1 MTEQVGNLQIDIDL
15 KTKNLL
21 VSQRQAEDALDD
33 IGDKISGVERKT
45 KTFNTQLTKT
55 SAAVKT
61 NLSPA
66 IRNASFQIAD
76 LATQLQMGGNA
87 LQAFA
92 VQGAQLLAGFGTM
105 GAVAGAVLAIAG
117 AMGNS
122 LTDSMDDATDSAE
135 RMKEALSSIDAV
147 IGKSTTGVN
156 AFSDAYYE
164 ATQNNAIAAAV
175 MKEQAVRALKTLQKE
190 TREAGR
196 AITEFSNAG
205 WMKGGDLGT
214 VARELDELGISGNS
228 LTEVLNKLSKEGAYG
243 ATLGKQL
250 SAVVEGLGQKYRI
263 TEGEAMALYNAMAQF
278 RKNPSSYEAQS
289 LLSILKAMQ
298 PATELGRVELE
309 KYIDALLRYSNEA
322 LTAEERQRAL
332 NEALNA
338 GASAAAIATGEM
350 MVKQLQVKQEQLK
363 GNANADVDLA
373 LKEGK
378 LTKAHHEEIVKLR
391 EQNKTLEENKRK
403 EEENAREKKRAAK
416 RAESAA
422 KQAAKQA
429 QRELEQLQKRGRGV
443 ADKYNVEDAAQ
454 RKLKE
459 DQEAL
464 NAAMEAGKI
473 STEQYNAAWAGLLR
487 TEAQRKQQAGWDNL
501 VSQEDKLK
509 GRVDPIQQAMN
520 EWNVRKQMMLD
531 LGVTEATMR
540 QAEIDHKERILNL
553 QWQQWQAQSD
563 TNALVGSMIDGLASG
578 AGSAFTGLLNGSQS
592 FQESLANIG
601 TTIINQVVGSLAQM
615 GAEYVKQL
623 VMAEIAQKSASAS
636 ATATAAGTG
645 ASIASSM
652 APAAAAT
659 ATATMGTAPMVA
671 MAAMSALMT
680 GITGLFAGRRYNGG
694 AVGAGNLYRVG
705 EHGKPELFQ
714 TNGGRQYMI
723 PGEGGRVIPN
733 RDIGGG
739 GGITM
744 NNTFNIQANN
754 GWTEEDSKALQQT
767 IENTAM
773 RLMQRESTRPGGM
786 LQPRRR

>member
-1 MTEQVGNLQIDIDL
+1 MTSSLGTIYYEVDAKTDKLLTAGRQVDDSFDIIERGAKKADSSI
-15 KTKNLL
+15 KTL
-21 VSQRQAEDALDD
+21 
-33 IGDKISGVERKT
+33 
-45 KTFNTQLTKT
+45 NTQLTKT
-55 SAAVKT
+55 STAVKS

-66 IRNASFQIAD
+66 IRNASYQIAD

-117 AMGNS
+117 AIGSN
-122 LTDSMDDATDSAE
+122 LTDSMGNATDSAE

-147 IGKSTTGVN
+147 IGKSTQGVN
-156 AFSDAYYE
+156 AFSDSYYE

-175 MKEQAVRALKTLQKE
+175 MKEQAVRALKTLQEE
-190 TREAGR
+190 TRKAGR

-214 VARELDELGISGNS
+214 VSRELDALGVSGNS
-228 LTEVLNKLSKEGAYG
+228 LNEVLKKLSKEGAFG
-243 ATLGKQL
+243 AALGKQL
-250 SAVVEGLGQKYRI
+250 TAVIEGLGDKYSV
-263 TEGEAMALYNAMAQF
+263 TESEAMALYNAMAQF

-289 LLSILKAMQ
+289 LLSILKAMN
-298 PATELGRVELE
+298 PATAAGRAELE

-403 EEENAREKKRAAK
+403 EEARAREKER
-416 RAESAA
+416 AA

-429 QRELEQLQKRGRGV
+429 QRELEQLQKRGQGV

-487 TEAQRKQQAGWDNL
+487 TEAQRKQQAGWDNI

-531 LGVTEATMR
+531 LGATEAIMR

-623 VMAEIAQKSASAS
+623 VMGEVAQKSASAS
-636 ATATAAGTG
+636 ATATAAATG

-652 APAAAAT
+652 APAAAMA
-659 ATATMGTAPMVA
+659 ATATMGTAPTVA
-671 MAAMSALMT
+671 MSAMSALMA
-680 GITGLFAGRRYNGG
+680 GITGLFGGRRYNGG
-694 AVGAGNLYRVG
+694 GVAGGNMYRVG
-705 EHGKPELFQ
+705 EHGKPELF
-714 TNGGRQYMI
+714 TTSGGKQYMI
-723 PGEGGRVIPN
+723 PGEGGRITPN
-733 RDIGGG
+733 RDLGGG
-739 GGITM
+739 GGINMPVSITVQ
-744 NNTFNIQANN
+744 TTN
-754 GWTEEDSKALQQT
+754 GFSDEDSRRLEDTMKRV
-767 IENTAM
+767 AM
-773 RLMQRESTRPGGM
+773 GVVREQSTRPGGM
-786 LQPRRR
+786 LQPRKK

>member
-1 MTEQVGNLQIDIDL
+1 MSGNLGTIYYEVDARTG
-15 KTKNLL
+15 KLL
-21 VSQRQAEDALDD
+21 AAQQQADEAFDRIERGARKAD
-33 IGDKISGVERKT
+33 SGVK
-45 KTFNTQLTKT
+45 KLNTQMTKT

-117 AMGNS
+117 AIGNS

-147 IGKSTTGVN
+147 IGKSTQGVN
-156 AFSDAYYE
+156 AFSDSYYE

-175 MKEQAVRALKTLQKE
+175 MKEQAVRALKTLQEE

-214 VARELDELGISGNS
+214 VARELDALGVSGNS
-228 LTEVLNKLSKEGAYG
+228 LNEVLKKLSKEGAFG
-243 ATLGKQL
+243 AVLGKQL
-250 SAVVEGLGQKYRI
+250 TAVIEGLGDKYSV

-289 LLSILKAMQ
+289 LLSILKAME
-298 PATELGRVELE
+298 PTTAAGRAELE

-403 EEENAREKKRAAK
+403 EEEKAREKER
-416 RAESAA
+416 AA

-429 QRELEQLQKRGRGV
+429 QRELEQLQKRGQGV
-443 ADKYNVEDAAQ
+443 AGKYNVEGAAQ

-501 VSQEDKLK
+501 VSREDKLK
-509 GRVDPIQQAMN
+509 GRVDPIQQVMN

-563 TNALVGSMIDGLASG
+563 TNALVGNMIDGLASG

-623 VMAEIAQKSASAS
+623 VMGEVAQKSASAS
-636 ATATAAGTG
+636 ATATAAATG

-671 MAAMSALMT
+671 MSAISALMT
-680 GITGLFAGRRYNGG
+680 GITSLFGGRRYNGG
-694 AVGAGNLYRVG
+694 AVNGGNMYRVG
-705 EHGKPELFQ
+705 ENKVPELFQ
-714 TNGGRQYMI
+714 TNNGRQYMI
-723 PGEGGRVIPN
+723 PGENGRIIPG
-733 RDIGGG
+733 RDIGGAG
-739 GGITM
+739 GVTINSPITI
-744 NNTFNIQANN
+744 NTTN
-754 GWTEEDSKALQQT
+754 GFSDEDSRRLEKAMKRV
-767 IENTAM
+767 AM
-773 RLMQRESTRPGGM
+773 GVCRQESTRPGGM
-786 LQPRRR
+786 LAPRRR

>member
-1 MTEQVGNLQIDIDL
+1 MSGNLGTIYYEVDARTG
-15 KTKNLL
+15 KLL
-21 VSQRQAEDALDD
+21 MAQEEANQAFDAIERGAKRADN
-33 IGDKISGVERKT
+33 GVK
-45 KTFNTQLTKT
+45 KLNTQMTKT
-55 SAAVKT
+55 SAAVKS
-61 NLSPA
+61 NFSFA
-66 IRNASFQIAD
+66 IKNASYQIAD

-87 LQAFA
+87 IQAFA
-92 VQGAQLLAGFGTM
+92 VQGAQLVAAFGTGGAVM
-105 GAVAGAVLAIAG
+105 GAVMAIGGAIA
-117 AMGNS
+117 NS
-122 LTDSMDDATDSAE
+122 LTDNMDDATDSAD

-147 IGKSTTGVN
+147 IGKSTQGVN
-156 AFSDAYYE
+156 AFSDAYFE

-175 MKEQAVRALKTLQKE
+175 MKDQAVRALDTLQKE
-190 TREAGR
+190 TKEAGK

-205 WMKGGDLGT
+205 WLKGGDLGT

-228 LTEVLNKLSKEGAYG
+228 LSEVLNKLSKEGAFG

-250 SAVVEGLGQKYRI
+250 SAVVEGLGDKYRI

-309 KYIDALLRYSNEA
+309 KYIDALLRYSNEV
-322 LTAEERQRAL
+322 LTAEERQTAL

-350 MVKQLQVKQEQLK
+350 LIKQEQ
-363 GNANADVDLA
+363 
-373 LKEGK
+373 
-378 LTKAHHEEIVKLR
+378 I
-391 EQNKTLEENKRK
+391 
-403 EEENAREKKRAAK
+403 
-416 RAESAA
+416 
-422 KQAAKQA
+422 KQ
-429 QRELEQLQKRGRGV
+429 
-443 ADKYNVEDAAQ
+443 
-454 RKLKE
+454 
-459 DQEAL
+459 
-464 NAAMEAGKI
+464 
-473 STEQYNAAWAGLLR
+473 
-487 TEAQRKQQAGWDNL
+487 
-501 VSQEDKLK
+501 DKLK
-509 GRVDPIQQAMN
+509 GRVDPIQQVMN

-563 TNALVGSMIDGLASG
+563 TNALVGNMIDGLASG

-623 VMAEIAQKSASAS
+623 VMGEVAQKSASAS
-636 ATATAAGTG
+636 ATATAAATG

-671 MAAMSALMT
+671 MSAMSALMT
-680 GITGLFAGRRYNGG
+680 GITSLFGGRRYNGG
-694 AVGAGNLYRVG
+694 AVNGGNMYRVG
-705 EHGKPELFQ
+705 ENKVPELFQ
-714 TNGGRQYMI
+714 TNNGRQYMI
-723 PGEGGRVIPN
+723 PGENGRIIPG

-739 GGITM
+739 NVSINAPITVYP
-744 NNTFNIQANN
+744 QN
-754 GWTEEDSKALQQT
+754 GWTEQDSKALQQT

-786 LQPRRR
+786 LQGRRR